1 MHRPVE
7 AAEDVALEVRA
18 EDAADAAEND
28 RIEAAVEE
36 GEHEAEDAPDVPEG
50 VVVLIRLRVKVE
62 PQHEDLR
69 EKRIFFNNKE
79 FESSG

>member
-18 EDAADAAEND
+18 EDAADAAEDNW
-28 RIEAAVEE
+28 IEAAVEE
-36 GEHEAEDAPDVPEG
+36 GQDEAEDAPDVPEG

-62 PQHEDLR
+62 PQHEDLKRRGGGR
-69 EKRIFFNNKE
+69 EKRIFF
-79 FESSG
+79 